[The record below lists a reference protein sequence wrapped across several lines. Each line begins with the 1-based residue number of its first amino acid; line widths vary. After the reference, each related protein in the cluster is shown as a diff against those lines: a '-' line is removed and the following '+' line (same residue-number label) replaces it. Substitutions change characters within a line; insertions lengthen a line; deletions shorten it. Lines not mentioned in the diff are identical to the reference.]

1 MKVTLKTMEQIEKL
15 GLEGQN
21 VARGYYKS
29 IFDMVANK
37 RDWKGPISRSIEIDK
52 VDADDEVIRHAVIY
66 FTGNPDCKV
75 TVVGFA
81 SSPSIYVHSAGYRAG
96 PCGG

>member
-1 MKVTLKTMEQIEKL
+1 MKVTLKTLEQIEKL

-29 IFDMVANK
+29 LFDLVADK
-37 RDWKGPISRSIEIDK
+37 KDWKGPIKKDLDGAFL
-52 VDADDEVIRHAVIY
+52 DADLDVLRHAIVY
-66 FTGNPDCKV
+66 FTGNPDCSV
-75 TVVGFA
+75 TYGYDGRTIVVR
-81 SSPSIYVHSAGYRAG
+81 SAGYRAG